1 MRDRTQPD
9 FHLATEVA
17 TLEALKG
24 LHLAAYSRVYLGNP
38 FCIEFRGNLLA
49 AADNL
54 SEAIRLVNDAGAC
67 PIVSL
72 VAMPASDQL
81 RLVDELIE
89 VSIAAG
95 TGGFE
100 AHSVGVLHRLS
111 ERQDV
116 HGLTVVAGGFS
127 NIYTRR
133 TAVLYAEKGATLLV
147 PNYELP
153 WEAIES
159 MTMASPVP
167 FEILVHGKI
176 PLGLSDSCLLVERSG
191 DLGTKCPDSCLSD
204 LWLEFHKWSLRSFG
218 KLTSSGKD
226 LCLLPEVPF
235 FWSKGARDFRVAGLT
250 EKSETLNE
258 IGRTYRRVLD
268 SLRKRSV
275 VSAAIPDDMTKT
287 SRYGLCN
294 GYLYGRS
301 GCDWVERHL
310 QAT

>member
-1 MRDRTQPD
+1 MQQD
-9 FHLATEVA
+9 FRLATEVA
-17 TLEALKG
+17 TIKRLKD
-24 LHLAAYSRVYLGNP
+24 LDFTVFNRVYLGNP
-38 FCIEFRGNLLA
+38 FCLDFRENLLA
-49 AADNL
+49 VDNL

-72 VAMPASDQL
+72 VAMPANDQL
-81 RLVDELIE
+81 PLIDELIE
-89 VSIAAG
+89 VGLAAG

-111 ERQDV
+111 ERKDV
-116 HGLTVVAGGFS
+116 YGLTIVAGGFS

-133 TAVLYAEKGATLLV
+133 TAILYAEKGATLLV

-159 MTMASPVP
+159 ITAANPGP
-167 FEILVHGKI
+167 LEILIHGKI
-176 PLGLSDSCLLVERSG
+176 PLGLSDSCLLVERSD

-204 LWLEFHKWSLRSFG
+204 LWLEFHKWSLKSFG

-226 LCLLPEVPF
+226 LCLLPEMPF
-235 FWSKGARDFRVAGLT
+235 FWAKSIRNFRIAGVA
-250 EKSETLNE
+250 EKPETLNE
-258 IGRTYRRVLD
+258 VGQVYRDVLE
-268 SLRKRSV
+268 SLQKSTAV
-275 VSAAIPDDMTKT
+275 PAYIPEQVRMA

-301 GCDWVERHL
+301 GCDWVEQHL